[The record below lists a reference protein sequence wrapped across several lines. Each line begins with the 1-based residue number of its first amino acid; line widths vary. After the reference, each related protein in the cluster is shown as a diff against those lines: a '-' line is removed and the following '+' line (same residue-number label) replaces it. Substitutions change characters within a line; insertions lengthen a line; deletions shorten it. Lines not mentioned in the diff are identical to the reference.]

1 MSTQLTDPSPYRL
14 SESAA
19 RRPRR
24 PRFGHVVSSET
35 VASLDEATMSSVWM
49 EVGAP

>member
-1 MSTQLTDPSPYRL
+1 MSTQSTDPSPYRQ

-19 RRPRR
+19 RRLRR
-24 PRFGHVVSSET
+24 PPFGHVINSET
-35 VASLDEATMSSVWM
+35 VASPDEATMSSVWM